1 MQVWQALKSAVGE
14 TASVESVSSRT
25 HWKRHCG
32 VRPAPLDVV
41 AFLGRELPRPFGKD
55 VRAPAGARRGPRP
68 RRPFRGIRSC
78 IARPGPGAGG
88 VFRVVEGIL

>member
-32 VRPAPLDVV
+32 LRPAPLDVV
-41 AFLGRELPRPFGKD
+41 AFLGRM
-55 VRAPAGARRGPRP
+55 
-68 RRPFRGIRSC
+68 
-78 IARPGPGAGG
+78 PGNPPERGG
-88 VFRVVEGIL
+88 VRVPDALFVVFARA